1 LGDRSA
7 ARAGGQGWQCPLV
20 AWVASIADTP
30 RLADGIVDADP
41 LKQFA
46 AWFRDAVAAGELLPE
61 AMTVATSTRSGEPS
75 ARMVLLRGVDE
86 RGFGFFTNYDSQKG
100 RELAENPR
108 AALVIYWP
116 KLGWQVRIAG
126 AVVKQSA
133 EESTTYFHGRPLAS
147 QLSAWASPQSQVIPN
162 RTVLEDSVAAL
173 SKRYEGAPVPLPQN
187 WGGYR
192 VIPQSIEFWQH
203 RENRLHDRFRY
214 TRQARGRWRIE
225 RLAP

>member
-1 LGDRSA
+1 
-7 ARAGGQGWQCPLV
+7 
-20 AWVASIADTP
+20 
-30 RLADGIVDADP
+30 

-46 AWFRDAVAAGELLPE
+46 AWFGDALAAGEILPE

-108 AALVIYWP
+108 AALVIYWAR
-116 KLGWQVRIAG
+116 LGRQVRVAG
-126 AVVKQSA
+126 EVVKQSA
-133 EESTTYFHGRPLAS
+133 EESTSYFHNRPVAS
-147 QLSAWASPQSQVIPN
+147 QLSALASPQSEVIEN
-162 RTVLEDSVAAL
+162 RQVLEDAVAAL
-173 SKRYEGAPVPLPQN
+173 AEKYANGRVPLPRN

-192 VIPQSIEFWQH
+192 VVPRTIEFWVH
-203 RENRLHDRFRY
+203 RDNRLHDRIRY
-214 TRQARGRWRIE
+214 SRQANGGWQIE

>member
-1 LGDRSA
+1 
-7 ARAGGQGWQCPLV
+7 
-20 AWVASIADTP
+20 
-30 RLADGIVDADP
+30 
-41 LKQFA
+41 
-46 AWFRDAVAAGELLPE
+46 
-61 AMTVATSTRSGEPS
+61 MTVATSTRSGEPS

-86 RGFGFFTNYDSQKG
+86 RGFGFFTNYESQKG

-116 KLGWQVRIAG
+116 KLSRQVRVTG

-133 EESTTYFHGRPLAS
+133 EESTAYFHSRPLAS

-162 RTVLEDSVAAL
+162 RSVLEDSVAAL
-173 SKRYEGAPVPLPQN
+173 SQRYEDARVPLPQN

-192 VIPQSIEFWQH
+192 VIPQSIEFWAH
-203 RENRLHDRFRY
+203 RDNRLHDRLRY
-214 TRQARGRWRIE
+214 SRQAKGWRIE